1 MGWVLRTFDCDD
13 CGETATRK
21 VKNGKTRLCRA
32 CGERRAIE
40 GAVGMATKSGP
51 AYDRWQK
58 TAPGDLQAQVEEWA
72 AARFL

>member
-1 MGWVLRTFDCDD
+1 MGWVLRTFDCAD
-13 CGETATRK
+13 CGETTIRK
-21 VKNGKTRLCRA
+21 VKNGRTWRCRS

-51 AYDRWQK
+51 AYDRWQQ
-58 TAPGDLQAQVEEWA
+58 TAPGDLRAQVEEWA